1 MTEVELRDL
10 VTNYNKLK
18 SVCRPLHP
26 LYSRISHALSWRNTQ
41 FTICSLVV
49 TTTLLIYPAY
59 LQFALLAALTGVFSV
74 SYMGNFSQNQ
84 HSRTNPL
91 NPVNFINPIY
101 YSLEPESSKKSRE
114 QTIEDYK
121 CMLQEL
127 DVLLKNVLQ
136 IGDKLIEVVCWK
148 DFNETRNCLVIAG
161 FLILAPSVIPL
172 NILLLGVV
180 LYLFCCNKTCYNA
193 LRGLLTEIDF
203 KCKVALEQDYER
215 AESDGEFEDS
225 AELSNQPSLHVPLD
239 PVQESQDDIEEDGM
253 SPSALSCSRPC
264 TNCSSTGCGEVMC
277 GFCGRSYC
285 AKCCCNTV
293 VKASLG
299 VTNPDT
305 KHDLVKVCAEC
316 ALYLPGTG

>member
-1 MTEVELRDL
+1 MG
-10 VTNYNKLK
+10 
-18 SVCRPLHP
+18 SF
-26 LYSRISHALSWRNTQ
+26 SH
-41 FTICSLVV
+41 
-49 TTTLLIYPAY
+49 
-59 LQFALLAALTGVFSV
+59 
-74 SYMGNFSQNQ
+74 NQ
-84 HSRTNPL
+84 PSRTNPL

-127 DVLLKNVLQ
+127 DVCLKRVLQ
-136 IGDKLIEVVCWK
+136 IGEKLVKVVFWK
-148 DFNETRNCLVIAG
+148 DFNETRNCLVIVG

-193 LRGLLTEIDF
+193 LRGLITEIDF
-203 KCKVALEQDYER
+203 KCKVAAAMEQDSAR
-215 AESDGEFEDS
+215 TESDGEFEDS
-225 AELSNQPSLHVPLD
+225 IEFSNQPSVQLE

-253 SPSALSCSRPC
+253 SRKDGMSQKDGMSPRSALSCSRPC
-264 TNCSSTGCGEVMC
+264 TNCSNTECGEVMC

-285 AKCCCNTV
+285 AQCCCNTV

-305 KHDLVKVCAEC
+305 KHDLLKVCAEC
-316 ALYLPGTG
+316 ALYLPGTS